1 METKKKSNNETEIR
15 LESPKVSGPLEV
27 VRHTMVRLQLH
38 PQKIAGVDGYVIDLD
53 EELFEGALA
62 QVITEE
68 SRFVFYIDFREKAT
82 ETARS
87 NVVEFITRANFGII
101 FGNFE
106 IDLEDG
112 TVRYK
117 TSIDFQD
124 DELSYALVRNVIFS
138 ARDGAKLYG
147 KELQNVMKSLKSPVD
162 AISDIEKD

>member
-1 METKKKSNNETEIR
+1 MATKKKGDNKTEIR
-15 LESPKVSGPLEV
+15 LESPKASGPLEV
-27 VRHTMVRLQLH
+27 VRRTIVGLQLH

-53 EELFEGALA
+53 DELFEGALA

-82 ETARS
+82 KTACS

-101 FGNFE
+101 IGNFE

-112 TVRYK
+112 FVRYK

-124 DELSYALVRNVIFS
+124 DELSDALVRNVIFA
-138 ARDGAKLYG
+138 ARDSAKLYG
-147 KELQNVMKSLKSPVD
+147 KELQNVMKDLKSPVD
-162 AISDIEKD
+162 AISDTEID